1 MTDLEQSDDVP
12 VGRLVRIAGTLLGVL
27 TVCAAVP
34 LRGRVKAACRV
45 LQRVAAPAAAV
56 ACGRLYW
63 LYRRREARALAVS
76 DAVQEVL
83 LRPLPSRVGG
93 LDLASVYRACGGQA
107 RVGGD
112 LYAVARADTATRI
125 IIGDVRGR
133 GLSSFLDVIAI
144 LGAFR
149 EWAPQPVSLVELS
162 TRLEESFLRYLAEA
176 DDDTRSEVD
185 ERFATALILEVPDG
199 EPDAHMVNFGH
210 PPPVRARPGELV
222 LLPGTPCP
230 PLGLSPLCD
239 LRAHESVFELG
250 PHDTLLLYTDGLIE
264 ARDCSGVSF
273 PFLERATTWG
283 WQDRRARV
291 HERLHNVLGE
301 ILEDIVAH
309 CGALPA
315 DDLAMIALA
324 RHQEGGKAV
333 LPHPAGPGPS
343 EGTKAM
349 RWC

>member
-1 MTDLEQSDDVP
+1 MTDLEQFDDVP
-12 VGRLVRIAGTLLGVL
+12 VAWLVGISGTLLGVL
-27 TVCAAVP
+27 TICAAVA
-34 LRGRVKAACRV
+34 LRGRVTAACQV
-45 LQRVAAPAAAV
+45 LQLVAAPAAAV
-56 ACGRLYW
+56 TCGRLYW
-63 LYRRREARALAVS
+63 LYRRRVAGALAVS
-76 DAVQEVL
+76 DAVQRVL

-112 LYAVARADTATRI
+112 LYAVVRADAATRI

-133 GLSSFLDVIAI
+133 GLPSFLDVIAI

-162 TRLEESFLRYLAEA
+162 TRLEESFLRYLADA
-176 DDDTRSEVD
+176 DGDTRCDAD

-199 EPDAHMVNFGH
+199 EPDARMVNFGH
-210 PPPVRARPGELV
+210 PPPVRARPGELA
-222 LLPGTPCP
+222 LLPGAPCP

-239 LRAHESVFELG
+239 LRAHESAFELG

-273 PFLERATTWG
+273 PLLERATTWT
-283 WQDRRARV
+283 WQDRRRFC
-291 HERLHNVLGE
+291 HDRLHNVLAE

-315 DDLAMIALA
+315 DDLALIALA
-324 RHQEGGKAV
+324 RHGEGGGAV
-333 LPHPAGPGPS
+333 LPRPADPDPS
-343 EGTKAM
+343 EGTRPM
-349 RWC
+349 RWH

>member
-1 MTDLEQSDDVP
+1 MTCPWS
-12 VGRLVRIAGTLLGVL
+12 GSRIAGTLLGVL
-27 TVCAAVP
+27 TVWAAVP
-34 LRGRVKAACRV
+34 LRGRVKAACHV
-45 LQRVAAPAAAV
+45 LQRIAGLAAAV
-56 ACGRLYW
+56 ACGRLYR
-63 LYRRREARALAVS
+63 LYRQRVASALAVS
-76 DAVQEVL
+76 DAMQEAL

-112 LYAVARADTATRI
+112 LYAVARADAATRI

-162 TRLEESFLRYLAEA
+162 TRLEESFLRYLSDA
-176 DDDTRSEVD
+176 DDGTRCDAD
-185 ERFATALILEVPDG
+185 EGFATALILEVPDG
-199 EPDAHMVNFGH
+199 EPDARMVNFGH
-210 PPPVRARPGELV
+210 PSPVRARPGEPA

-239 LRAHESVFELG
+239 IRAHESAFELG

-264 ARDCSGVSF
+264 ARDCSGASF
-273 PFLERATTWG
+273 PFPERATTWT
-283 WQDRRARV
+283 WQDRRSFC
-291 HERLHNVLGE
+291 HDRLHNVLAE

-324 RHQEGGKAV
+324 RHGEGSGAV
-333 LPHPAGPGPS
+333 LPHPADPNPS
-343 EGTKAM
+343 EDTKTM

>member
-1 MTDLEQSDDVP
+1 MTGLKQFDDMRV
-12 VGRLVRIAGTLLGVL
+12 VRLVPIAGALLGVL
-27 TVCAAVP
+27 TICAAVP
-34 LRGRVKAACRV
+34 LRGRVKSACRL
-45 LQRVAAPAAAV
+45 LQLVAAPAAAV
-56 ACGRLYW
+56 ACGRLLR
-63 LYRRREARALAVS
+63 LYRRRAASALAVS
-76 DAVQEVL
+76 DAVQDVL

-93 LDLASVYRACGGQA
+93 LDLASVYHACGGQA

-112 LYAVARADTATRI
+112 LYAVARADAATRI

-133 GLSSFLDVIAI
+133 GLPSFLDVIAI

-162 TRLEESFLRYLAEA
+162 THLEESFLRYLADA
-176 DDDTRSEVD
+176 DDDARCDAD

-199 EPDAHMVNFGH
+199 ERDARMVNFGH
-210 PPPVRARPGELV
+210 PPPVRARSGELV
-222 LLPGTPCP
+222 LLPGAPCP

-239 LRAHESVFELG
+239 IRAHENAFELG

-264 ARDCSGVSF
+264 ARDRSGTSF
-273 PFLERATTWG
+273 PLLERATSWTWHD
-283 WQDRRARV
+283 QHRFC
-291 HERLHNVLGE
+291 HERLHHVLAE

-324 RHQEGGKAV
+324 RHGEGGGAL
-333 LPHPAGPGPS
+333 LPCPADPDPS
-343 EGTKAM
+343 EGVRPM
-349 RWC
+349 RWR